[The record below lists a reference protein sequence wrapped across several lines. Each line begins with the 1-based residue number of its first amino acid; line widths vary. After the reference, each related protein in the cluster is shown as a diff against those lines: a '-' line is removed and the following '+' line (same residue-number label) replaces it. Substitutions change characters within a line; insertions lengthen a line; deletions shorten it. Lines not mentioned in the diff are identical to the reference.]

1 MEDYL
6 PFIGNQRFNYTNS
19 FHNHQRYSSVEYGK
33 KNDYQKDN
41 YYRNKQ
47 VNNNNYV
54 NNFLKIE
61 KINKNDINSIKNN
74 TTMTYY
80 NKGYTN
86 KKTINNNIF
95 PETYYRNFL
104 KYKAKSNKEKII
116 SKSYNN
122 IKVVQDNIHTNSI
135 KNLNLFLPDFRK
147 EKNNNDNYNQKNIKK
162 EYNASNSVSNKEN
175 KNSIFNNHINN
186 NDLYNLKN
194 NTKYFLNYK
203 QKVLPKPTKNL
214 ATIGF
219 IPNRNNYHYFKNNK
233 AHLKN
238 RGLSTDNKF
247 MKPYKPIHLLSNSTS
262 NKKTCPLC
270 HKELDSFKYEIHFSY
285 HPSQIFNWLYLG
297 SYRNACD
304 KQGIKDLRINYVLN
318 CAIECKESFP
328 SDIKYCHLKL
338 SDSPSFKIIPHL
350 EKATSFIN
358 EAQINN
364 GIILV
369 HCQCGI
375 SRSTSCIIAYFIKYM
390 GYTAMG
396 ALEFIKKKRAQV
408 MPNFGFLQQLKKY
421 EKSNMGVG
429 KKSESKNNEN

>member
-6 PFIGNQRFNYTNS
+6 PPIGIQRFNYTNS
-19 FHNHQRYSSVEYGK
+19 FHNHQRYSSFDYGK

-47 VNNNNYV
+47 LNNNNYI

-61 KINKNDINSIKNN
+61 NLNKIETNSINNN
-74 TTMTYY
+74 TAMTYY
-80 NKGYTN
+80 NKDYTN
-86 KKTINNNIF
+86 KQTINNNIF
-95 PETYYRNFL
+95 SETYYRNFH
-104 KYKAKSNKEKII
+104 KYKAKNIKEKII
-116 SKSYNN
+116 SKSYNGV
-122 IKVVQDNIHTNSI
+122 KVIQDNMHTNSI

-147 EKNNNDNYNQKNIKK
+147 DINNNDNNNQTNIKK
-162 EYNASNSVSNKEN
+162 EYNISNSVSNKEN
-175 KNSIFNNHINN
+175 KNTIINDNN
-186 NDLYNLKN
+186 LYNLKN
-194 NTKYFLNYK
+194 NTKYFINYK
-203 QKVLPKPTKNL
+203 QKVLPKPTNNL
-214 ATIGF
+214 ASIEF

-233 AHLKN
+233 AYLKN
-238 RGLSTDNKF
+238 RGLSTDNKY
-247 MKPYKPIHLLSNSTS
+247 MKPYKPIHLLSNDIS

-270 HKELDSFKYEIHFSY
+270 HKELDIFKYKIHLDY

-304 KQGIKDLRINYVLN
+304 KKGIKDLKINYVLN
-318 CAIECKESFP
+318 CAVECRESFP

-338 SDSPSFKIIPHL
+338 SDKPSFKIIPHL
-350 EKATSFIN
+350 DKATSFIN

-390 GYTAMG
+390 GYTTMS
-396 ALEFIKKKRAQV
+396 ALEFIKKKRVQV
-408 MPNFGFLQQLKKY
+408 MPNFGFLKQLKKY

-429 KKSESKNNEN
+429 KKLKNEKNEN